1 MEHKAARPSGC
12 KFTRLLNYN
21 LLELVVVRLADLI
34 HGTIHAQV
42 DFLDPYGTLA
52 NALNLLHGVRNE
64 QDRDVAALDKVLNTV
79 LALLLE
85 KTSPTESVSSTIKI
99 SGSVIVAIA
108 KAVLNL
114 KVLGNKLLKD
124 KLVFFRYR
132 SYRERPV

>member
-34 HGTIHAQV
+34 HWTIHAQV
-42 DFLDPYGTLA
+42 DYLDPYGTLA

-64 QDRDVAALDKVLNTV
+64 QDRDVTALDKVLNTV

-85 KTSPTESVSSTIKI
+85 KD
-99 SGSVIVAIA
+99 IA
-108 KAVLNL
+108 NRKRLIDDQNIRFS
-114 KVLGNKLLKD
+114 N
-124 KLVFFRYR
+124 R
-132 SYRERPV
+132 SDGKGGT